1 MEFLEFC
8 EHFSTEKLIPWQKEL
23 AKRIDELGS
32 KPCRITVFMTPRRS
46 RISKSL
52 LEEYES
58 ILQTDSTFSGE
69 FLFSLKKE

>member
-8 EHFSTEKLIPWQKEL
+8 EHFSAEKLTPWQKEL

-32 KPCRITVFMTPRRS
+32 KPCRITMFITQRRS

-52 LEEYES
+52 LEEYEF
-58 ILQTDSTFSGE
+58 ILQTGLTFSGE
-69 FLFSLKKE
+69 LLFSPKKE